1 MRFISTKVH
10 GALDYI
16 SGLVIIASPWA
27 FNFADGTAAQW
38 VPVIVG
44 VVLLLTSILT
54 NYEAGIIKSISMPM
68 HLTMDI
74 IAGIVLIASPW
85 IFGFANRVMW
95 PHIIF
100 GIFEIG
106 AGLMTK
112 KTPDTTFANSGINRA

>member
-10 GALDYI
+10 GVMDYI
-16 SGLVIIASPWA
+16 SGLIIIASPWA

-44 VVLLLTSILT
+44 IVLLLSSVLT
-54 NYEAGIIKSISMPM
+54 NYEAGIVKSVSMPM
-68 HLTMDI
+68 HLTLDM
-74 IAGIVLIASPW
+74 IAGIFLIVSPW
-85 IFGFANRVMW
+85 IFGFADRVMW

-112 KTPDTTFANSGINRA
+112 KTPDTLFATAGMNRA